1 MPKNAHDNHMGLQN
15 QSFTEFLSAVPSPL
29 VTVLVGLAPF
39 IASVRHA
46 IDIVS
51 WQAPWEESW
60 LAIALWWAA
69 CLLGDVA
76 LRYVL
81 PIALLA
87 VLFVARWTSKPHSS
101 PPPVTEDALQRTI
114 ADLSA
119 IHALLPRLPTTPS
132 TALPILLR
140 VCALLY
146 LPYLTLTYL
155 VRLRILVAI
164 VGTLALT
171 WRARWAAL
179 IRRGLWRSAWIR
191 WGAYHAWSRLSGV
204 PLPPRTHSPHTLVAK
219 SAEVEKKATKT
230 SQEIRFLFTVYE
242 NQRWWMGLDWT
253 AALLPGE
260 RPSWCSG
267 SQLPVAPPSAFTL
280 PSSTTAFMMEGKTRM
295 KRTATWR
302 WEEEEWR
309 VLVCK
314 EGGSGL
320 TRIERP
326 VPNGD
331 DLAAG
336 ASANRILKAA
346 GKMRSSTLSGA
357 EGTEDG
363 EQPGGTGKVERS
375 GSSASTAGV
384 KAAEVDEEIFTDVDG
399 WVYGDNKW
407 EHGSNKGGMG
417 KYTRYRRWTRI
428 AVLSET
434 IEPVGPGDVGIQKSN
449 LPPGTLAPLP
459 LPISPPSTISP
470 PVSTTTPSFPGQ
482 LTSPPPSATTSE
494 SASVP
499 TPSIAPCEDKDVNRL
514 RQRLQN
520 VVKRTSLLNTSG
532 GTNHGRTDSTTSSGS
547 VEVVSP

>member
-1 MPKNAHDNHMGLQN
+1 MPKHAHDGQMDHPN

-39 IASVRHA
+39 IAGLRHA
-46 IDIVS
+46 IDIAS
-51 WQAPWEESW
+51 WKAPWEESW
-60 LAIALWWAA
+60 LVIAFWWAG

-87 VLFVARWTSKPHSS
+87 VLFISRWSSRPYSS
-101 PPPVTEDALQRTI
+101 PPPVTEDSLQCTI
-114 ADLSA
+114 ADLIA
-119 IHALLPRLPTTPS
+119 IHTLLPNLPSTPS

-140 VCALLY
+140 VSALLY
-146 LPYLTLTYL
+146 IPYLILTYL
-155 VRLRILVAI
+155 VRLRILIAI
-164 VGTLALT
+164 AGTLALT

-191 WGAYHAWSRLSGV
+191 WGTYHLWSRLSGL
-204 PLPPRTHSPHTLVAK
+204 PLPPRTHSPQTLVAK
-219 SAEVEKKATKT
+219 FAETEKSAKT
-230 SQEIRFLFTVYE
+230 NQQIRFLFTVYE

-280 PSSTTAFMMEGKTRM
+280 PSSTTVYMTEGKTRM
-295 KRTATWR
+295 KRTATWK

-314 EGGSGL
+314 EGGGGL

-326 VPNGD
+326 VPKGD

-336 ASANRILKAA
+336 AGANRILKAA
-346 GKMRSSTLSGA
+346 GKMSRASISGA
-357 EGTEDG
+357 EGEDS
-363 EQPGGTGKVERS
+363 ELGGGGRVERT
-375 GSSASTAGV
+375 GSVGNTTGV
-384 KAAEVDEEIFTDVDG
+384 KAAEVDEEVFTDVDG

-407 EHGSNKGGMG
+407 EHGSSKGGMG

-434 IEPVGPGDVGIQKSN
+434 IEPVGPGDVGVQKSTF
-449 LPPGTLAPLP
+449 PTGTLAPLP
-459 LPISPPSTISP
+459 ITSSSVPAPA
-470 PVSTTTPSFPGQ
+470 VSATTPTFPGQ
-482 LTSPPPSATTSE
+482 LSSPLPSVTSDTS
-494 SASVP
+494 SSNF
-499 TPSIAPCEDKDVNRL
+499 TGLPCEDANRL

-520 VVKRTSLLNTSG
+520 VVKRTTLSLSG
-532 GTNHGRTDSTTSSGS
+532 NDAGHTRSESTTSTGS
-547 VEVVSP
+547 VEVVSI